1 MEKRIYS
8 DPSIPAG
15 FEAQKKPFK
24 ITPQRNLVNGNVEFL
39 VEGEN
44 IDGALNE
51 IYANK
56 PVGILDYIKALKSFR
71 SSIFALKAGGED
83 AKKIS

>member
-1 MEKRIYS
+1 MEQRIFA

-15 FEAQKKPFK
+15 FEALKKPFK
-24 ITPQRNLVNGNVEFL
+24 IIPQKNLLNGHVEFL

-44 IDGALNE
+44 IDSALQE

-71 SSIFALKAGGED
+71 SSIFALKAGGR
-83 AKKIS
+83 